1 MKYVYK
7 EKDMIISA
15 LQKRNLQADT
25 RRNLQA
31 DTRKAMQKHVTELM
45 NSIGLMEE
53 INNLSEIEMDCSD
66 SSKYSAYTTTDV
78 TFLENGRF
86 KVYFAI
92 GETEPCY
99 VEFLTSAE

>member
-7 EKDMIISA
+7 EKEMIISR
-15 LQKRNLQADT
+15 LQKQNF
-25 RRNLQA
+25 QA

-45 NSIGLMEE
+45 DSIGLMEE
-53 INNLSEIEMDCSD
+53 LNNLSEIEMDCSD

-78 TFLENGRF
+78 PFLENGRF